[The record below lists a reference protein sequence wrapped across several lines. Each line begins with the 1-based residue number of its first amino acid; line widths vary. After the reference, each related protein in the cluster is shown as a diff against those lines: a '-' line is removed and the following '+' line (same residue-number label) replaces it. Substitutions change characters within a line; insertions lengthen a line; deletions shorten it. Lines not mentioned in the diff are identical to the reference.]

1 MTALPSS
8 VSPAIESSG
17 ARFSS
22 PESAT
27 PFSVLVVE
35 DQAAMRAALVTEL
48 HQAGVTQVLEAEN
61 GRSALAL
68 FRSERPDLVLL
79 DIRLPGEDGYWV
91 ARQLREAEPGEWTP
105 IIFLSGLDNDL
116 DVWRGIEAGGDDYL
130 VKPVKPIVLVAKLRA
145 MRRLLDMR
153 RRLVT
158 VSAELH
164 LANQKLNEMVE
175 LDALTGLVNR
185 RGLDRMLHAEI
196 SAARREG
203 RPLTL
208 MLCDLDHFK
217 RFNDTYGHIQGDEC
231 LRQVG
236 RLLREVCVRPRDI
249 AARYG
254 GEEFALVL
262 PNTPRSGSMTFARAL
277 GQMLKF
283 LKIRPAGSDE
293 EILLTLSGGIT
304 TCIPDENTSAESM
317 LMRADE
323 ALYAAKSQGRNRFF
337 SFEMQMDT
345 IEQRQGGFKPEVQH
359 LQPSKVRR
367 CHHLVRPRPINNFSL
382 KSASPLPV

>member
-1 MTALPSS
+1 MTALPPTAPASA
-8 VSPAIESSG
+8 AIEATG
-17 ARFSS
+17 ARLSS
-22 PESAT
+22 PNSLA

-35 DQAAMRAALVTEL
+35 DQAVMRAALVTEL
-48 HQAGVTQVLEAEN
+48 KQAGVTQVLEAEN
-61 GRSALAL
+61 GRAALAL
-68 FRSERPDLVLL
+68 FRSERPDMVLL

-196 SAARREG
+196 AAAQRESK
-203 RPLTL
+203 PLTL

-217 RFNDTYGHIQGDEC
+217 HFNDTYGHVQGDEC
-231 LRQVG
+231 LKQIG

-254 GEEFALVL
+254 GEEFALIL
-262 PNTPRSGSMTFARAL
+262 PNTPRSGAMTFARAL

-283 LKIRPAGSDE
+283 LKIRPPGINEDL
-293 EILLTLSGGIT
+293 LLTLSGGIT
-304 TCIPDENTSAESM
+304 SCIPDANTSAESM
-317 LMRADE
+317 LMRADA

-345 IEQRQGGFKPEVQH
+345 IEQRQ
-359 LQPSKVRR
+359 L
-367 CHHLVRPRPINNFSL
+367 
-382 KSASPLPV
+382 